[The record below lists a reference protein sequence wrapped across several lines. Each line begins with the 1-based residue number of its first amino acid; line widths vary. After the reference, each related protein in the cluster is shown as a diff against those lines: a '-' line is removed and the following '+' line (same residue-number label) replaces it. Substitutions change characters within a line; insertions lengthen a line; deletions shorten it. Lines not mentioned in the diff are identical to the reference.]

1 MRSAPQDTHANC
13 EARSSSTEHA
23 RKVKESRKEN
33 CTSRWRGRNAREAQD
48 VWATCCLQVNLLLSN
63 VFGFSPLSLSYSILF
78 SLFVILFFPFPFL
91 LSLFLVFEPLGL
103 FIVKLFLCSSVFS
116 SIPTLILS
124 TSPEQNV
131 WAVLGEL
138 VVTYTLTPTREH
150 LPNSPYC
157 TTHSWL

>member
-78 SLFVILFFPFPFL
+78 SLFVLLFFPFPYL
-91 LSLFLVFEPLGL
+91 LFFFFVFEPLGL
-103 FIVKLFLCSSVFS
+103 FIVKLFLCSSVFFKYPDLNSLNLSWTKRMS
-116 SIPTLILS
+116 SVGRIGSYIHFNPNKRTPAKFSILYH
-124 TSPEQNV
+124 T
-131 WAVLGEL
+131 
-138 VVTYTLTPTREH
+138 
-150 LPNSPYC
+150 
-157 TTHSWL
+157 